1 MKIRQS
7 TRGDRQPV
15 LLMFFFSFVKRFPI
29 CFTSLTLSRY
39 QVWIWRLINNL
50 IPGDLSLFIEQRFE
64 LIYEIIF
71 FVIYFLEKSWKKET
85 YKTLCLQKY
94 VNVPQLPIID
104 IAIALYVVCKY
115 LIALS
120 LDSLFL
126 LCILLFFPYILRFFY
141 M

>member
-7 TRGDRQPV
+7 TKGYRQLV
-15 LLMFFFSFVKRFPI
+15 LLMFFFNFVKRLPI
-29 CFTSLTLSRY
+29 CFASLTLSRY
-39 QVWIWRLINNL
+39 EVWSWRLINNL
-50 IPGDLSLFIEQRFE
+50 IPGDLSLFIKQRFE
-64 LIYEIIF
+64 LIYKIIF

-85 YKTLCLQKY
+85 YKTLRLQKY
-94 VNVPQLPIID
+94 VNDPQLPIID
-104 IAIALYVVCKY
+104 IAVVLYVACEY

-120 LDSLFL
+120 LDSLFF